1 MDDTDG
7 FVYVALD
14 EVDLSGM
21 RNPRASIW
29 VHLEGSNYEPTDAI
43 RVWATTRLCGEIEII
58 RAPHLACHRW
68 CLCIDMAC
76 AAAEGVLND
85 EAHPVSYDESGSEV
99 RIEENSWQQHSAS
112 LAGCGSAVVQFGVQ
126 TEAAG
131 EEVWFDMVEIRDV

>member
-29 VHLEGSNYEPTDAI
+29 VHLERSNYEPTDAI

-68 CLCIDMAC
+68 YMYLCIIDMTWRVPRQRAC
-76 AAAEGVLND
+76 
-85 EAHPVSYDESGSEV
+85 STM
-99 RIEENSWQQHSAS
+99 RR
-112 LAGCGSAVVQFGVQ
+112 
-126 TEAAG
+126 T
-131 EEVWFDMVEIRDV
+131 R

>member
-1 MDDTDG
+1 MLLPTVMDDTDG

-58 RAPHLACHRW
+58 RAPP
-68 CLCIDMAC
+68 CL
-76 AAAEGVLND
+76 
-85 EAHPVSYDESGSEV
+85 P
-99 RIEENSWQQHSAS
+99 S
-112 LAGCGSAVVQFGVQ
+112 LVPLH
-126 TEAAG
+126 
-131 EEVWFDMVEIRDV
+131 

>member
-1 MDDTDG
+1 M
-7 FVYVALD
+7 
-14 EVDLSGM
+14 
-21 RNPRASIW
+21 P
-29 VHLEGSNYEPTDAI
+29 
-43 RVWATTRLCGEIEII
+43 CGEGRGIALWDLREMPLSPTE
-58 RAPHLACHRW
+58 R
-68 CLCIDMAC
+68 
-76 AAAEGVLND
+76 VLND

>member
-1 MDDTDG
+1 MPVISD
-7 FVYVALD
+7 VSPQV
-14 EVDLSGM
+14 E
-21 RNPRASIW
+21 
-29 VHLEGSNYEPTDAI
+29 
-43 RVWATTRLCGEIEII
+43 RVR
-58 RAPHLACHRW
+58 
-68 CLCIDMAC
+68 
-76 AAAEGVLND
+76 AAEGVLDD

>member
-1 MDDTDG
+1 MRHTLPVIAGAYIDT
-7 FVYVALD
+7 
-14 EVDLSGM
+14 
-21 RNPRASIW
+21 
-29 VHLEGSNYEPTDAI
+29 
-43 RVWATTRLCGEIEII
+43 
-58 RAPHLACHRW
+58 
-68 CLCIDMAC
+68 AC
-76 AAAEGVLND
+76 AAAEGVLDD

>member
-58 RAPHLACHRW
+58 RAPPCKPAIAGASTLTRRVPRQRACSTMR
-68 CLCIDMAC
+68 
-76 AAAEGVLND
+76 
-85 EAHPVSYDESGSEV
+85 
-99 RIEENSWQQHSAS
+99 R
-112 LAGCGSAVVQFGVQ
+112 
-126 TEAAG
+126 T
-131 EEVWFDMVEIRDV
+131 R